1 MLPIG
6 STVKGTLDGD
16 TVTWH
21 ESISK
26 GVTVSFKVSL
36 IQNGNP
42 SFGGQVLHVD
52 DRLNITFINNP
63 STDYDEVFST
73 SIPDYL
79 EVNYA
84 GTVLTTSMLSLL
96 EIQMLYGFIFPIQY
110 KLTNGTDIS
119 LDKFLGNFTPSLFN
133 EIGLTASP
141 THYTTNW
148 LNTTDAY
155 SIETTATIE
164 TGISIFVSFTT
175 STENYFFQYIGSSYP
190 PEEEGEVPTT
200 IKWSEIV
207 KKGTILAWNVTTL
220 NNTGLEPFKIA
231 DIVVNEGDIIQLGY
245 VKNLPTKAKDWMDP
259 DSPPDWVQL
268 FINSNEV
275 DLSKMGSEGELFMFM
290 VIPIEASYANGTKVY
305 LDDFFDLFIGDDDD
319 LTNYNRTEI
328 SSLYYPYIY
337 YDVKWQETWDDDGET
352 GYANYYLR
360 STISSGITV
369 KLDINASDGQL
380 TWEFYEEASNV
391 DPDNAVSKT
400 MESEYSI
407 ALDYP
412 VLTPGFELITLMIA
426 LGVYL
431 WINRRRR

>member
-21 ESISK
+21 ESINK
-26 GVTVSFKVSL
+26 GVTVSFKVSQ

-42 SFGGQVLHVD
+42 TFGGQTLQVE

-79 EVNYA
+79 EINYA

-96 EIQMLYGFIFPIQY
+96 EIQMLYGFIFPLQY
-110 KLTNGTDIS
+110 KLTNSTDIS
-119 LDKFLGNFTPSLFN
+119 LDKFLGNFTPSLFD
-133 EIGLTASP
+133 EIGFTTSP

-148 LNTTDAY
+148 INTTDSF

-164 TGISIFVSFTT
+164 TGISIYVSLTT
-175 STENYFFQYIGSSYP
+175 STEKYFFQYIGSSSP
-190 PEEEGEVPTT
+190 LEVEGEAPTT
-200 IKWSEIV
+200 IKWSDAV

-220 NNTGLEPFKIA
+220 NNSGSEPFKIA
-231 DIVVNEGDIIQLGY
+231 DIVINEGDIIQMGY
-245 VKNLPTKAKDWMDP
+245 VKDLPTKAKDWMDP
-259 DSPPDWVQL
+259 DGPPDWVQL
-268 FINSNEV
+268 FINSVEV
-275 DLSKMGSEGELFMFM
+275 DLSKMGSEGQLFMFM
-290 VIPIEASYANGTKVY
+290 AIPIEASYANGTKIY

-328 SSLYYPYIY
+328 SSTY
-337 YDVKWQETWDDDGET
+337 YDVKWRETWDDGGDT

-360 STISSGITV
+360 STILSGITV
-369 KLDINASDGQL
+369 KLDINSSDGQL
-380 TWEFYEEASNV
+380 IWEFYEEASNV
-391 DPDNAVSKT
+391 DPENAVSKT
-400 MESEYSI
+400 MEPEYSI
-407 ALDYP
+407 TLDYP
-412 VLTPGFELITLMIA
+412 NLTPGFELITLMIA

-431 WINRRRR
+431 WINRRKR